1 MAISLIKKSQLYF
14 IFSFLLTI
22 ACGAALLKFPFMWRG
37 DHPLAWIDAL
47 FTATTTVTTTGLMTV
62 PFTQFSF
69 FGQAVILMLIQV
81 GGVGVMWTT
90 ASIML
95 MLSKKFSYTDTLML
109 SNVSDNFAVTRTE
122 GLTRYILI
130 YTLWCEGIGALI
142 LFPSFLFCG
151 THWPEALWQALFLS
165 VSAFCH
171 AGICHFSTS
180 MIGQLWIIKLT
191 TAGLIIAGSLGFYCV
206 YDLHLRRRR
215 AARLSVQTVIVLTG
229 TVFLLL
235 AGTVL
240 IWVIQRLDGQPLG
253 WIDAFFQ
260 STSSRSSGFTS
271 VDMGTMSGGSVALLI
286 VLMLI
291 GSAPG
296 STGGGMRVTTVA
308 LAAMAIF
315 STFQGHTRVL
325 IRHREIPLSNVM
337 KAFVMI
343 LTMLALVAG
352 GTVLIQ
358 SLTECDIEWAF
369 FQTVSALTTTGME
382 LYPQSDLTSEAKVLL
397 ITYMFIGRVGLFTF
411 FLFLLDR
418 ERRSRLIYPK
428 ELIVVN

>member
-22 ACGAALLKFPFMWRG
+22 TCGAALLKLPFMWRG

-81 GGVGVMWTT
+81 GGIGIMWLS

-109 SNVSDNFAVTRTE
+109 SNISDNFAVNRTE
-122 GLTRYILI
+122 GMTRFILI
-130 YTLWCEGIGALI
+130 YTLCCEGTGFLL
-142 LFPSFLFCG
+142 LFPAFLFG
-151 THWPEALWQALFLS
+151 STPVPEALWQAAFLA
-165 VSAFCH
+165 VSGFCH
-171 AGICHFSTS
+171 AGISHFPAS
-180 MIGQLWIIKLT
+180 MTGMGLIIKLT
-191 TAGLIIAGSLGFYCV
+191 VAGLIIAGSLGFYFI
-206 YDLHLRRRR
+206 YDLYLHYRRP
-215 AARLSVQTVIVLTG
+215 ARLSVQSHIVLFATC
-229 TVFLLL
+229 LLL
-235 AGTVL
+235 IGGTLL
-240 IWVIQRLDGQPLG
+240 IWCIQHLAGQPVN
-253 WIDAFFQ
+253 WVDAFFQ
-260 STSSRSSGFTS
+260 SASARSAGFTS
-271 VDMGTMSGGSVALLI
+271 VNMDTMTGGSVALLI

-291 GSAPG
+291 GAAPG
-296 STGGGMRVTTVA
+296 STGGGVRVTSVA
-308 LAAMAIF
+308 LAAAAVF
-315 STFQGHTRVL
+315 NTFQGNPRVL

-337 KAFVMI
+337 KAFVLI
-343 LTMLALVAG
+343 LTMITLVAV

-358 SLTECDIEWAF
+358 SLTRCDSEWAF

-382 LYPQSDLTSEAKVLL
+382 LRPPQDLTTEAKVLL